1 MSFSTHKRD
10 ALDPSRPMNHCMS
23 HVRSC
28 AMLMG
33 QKYRVPRSA
42 IIERVKHLCG
52 IDVLQLG
59 TDLDARRAV
68 AALVNIKNC
77 GLEVQMEIHEAR
89 LKVQSFAPTG
99 DEAADC
105 ETLYALLEDIG
116 EARRDPDVRR
126 ALIGIFER
134 HPAADLGSP
143 GPIVHAL
150 EESPLDEQVALL
162 ADSLDR
168 SPTQMVMW
176 MSDRCFRSPNI
187 TGAMRDSLTAALTRV
202 RDSAEDRAMADAA
215 AESLRSYGT

>member
-10 ALDPSRPMNHCMS
+10 ALDPSRPMNHRMS

-42 IIERVKHLCG
+42 IIERVRHSCG
-52 IDVLQLG
+52 IDVLRLG

-68 AALVNIKNC
+68 AALVHIKNF

-105 ETLYALLEDIG
+105 EALYALLEDIG

-126 ALIGIFER
+126 ALVGIFER
-134 HPAADLGSP
+134 YPDADLGSP

-150 EESPLDEQVALL
+150 EELPLDEHVALL
-162 ADSLDR
+162 ADSLHR
-168 SPTQMVMW
+168 EPTQMAIW
-176 MSDRCFRSPNI
+176 MSERCFRSPDI
-187 TGAMRDSLTAALTRV
+187 TGAMRELLTAALARV
-202 RDSAEDRAMADAA
+202 RDAAEDRATADAA
-215 AESLRSYGT
+215 AESLRSYGA